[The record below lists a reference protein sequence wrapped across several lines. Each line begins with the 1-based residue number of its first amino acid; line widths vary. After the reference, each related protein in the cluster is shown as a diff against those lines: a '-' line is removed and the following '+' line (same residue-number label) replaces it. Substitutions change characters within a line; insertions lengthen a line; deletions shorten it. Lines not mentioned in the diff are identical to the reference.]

1 MRPALTVLLL
11 HEDEERRSSHL
22 CLINRLGH
30 FGVGVPGAEEART
43 RPGKEAPAILL
54 FSARCWKDGGPQ
66 LVARLV
72 DRGQQPRVLVVGT
85 KRALR
90 KSAEMAEEG
99 VQGMLLEPLSEVELS
114 LAIDEVMGQEPA
126 QVTVED
132 DTVRRRARGR
142 KVTPVQVT
150 PDKDD
155 SRGATTVAD
164 AASSQIKHQARRD
177 DSPIREQVV
186 DLAQKLRRGGA
197 RVSNISPVAMEL
209 QGLCADGPPNLQA
222 LIEKVEQDPNL
233 AAATLRSANSVAYRG
248 MPQVL
253 DLRAA
258 GRRLGSR
265 RLGELAQMESV
276 KSAYTVK
283 GKGWSKLMTSM
294 WRNTVLTAHASRQL
308 AEWLEDPNASEV
320 YSMALLHNIGEVL
333 IVDLHRR
340 MENEPP
346 TDGFADGS
354 LAHDM
359 EAHHGALGA
368 LLLKSWKFPPSLVSI
383 AYYHHDP
390 SQLPHGTP
398 LARHAWMIAGCYKA
412 IVGGGATYR
421 TEHSD
426 APDLQLAAM
435 ALGAKVEDFRKAA
448 SAAAAWWKSLED

>member
-1 MRPALTVLLL
+1 MRRPLTVLILQ
-11 HEDEERRSSHL
+11 EDEERLNSHL
-22 CLINRLGH
+22 AATNRLGH

-90 KSAEMAEEG
+90 KSDDMREEG
-99 VQGMLLEPLSEVELS
+99 VQGMLLEPLSEVELG
-114 LAIDEVMGQEPA
+114 LAIDEVMTQSPA
-126 QVTVED
+126 EVTVED

-142 KVTPVQVT
+142 KITPVQVSEGPNGT
-150 PDKDD
+150 GQAA
-155 SRGATTVAD
+155 SVED
-164 AASSQIKHQARRD
+164 AASSDIKHQARRD

-186 DLAQKLRRGGA
+186 ELAQKLRRGGA

-209 QGLCADGPPNLQA
+209 QALCADGAPNLKA
-222 LIEKVEQDPNL
+222 LIEKMEQDPNL

-276 KSAYTVK
+276 KSAYKAK

-294 WRNTVLTAHASRQL
+294 WRNTVLTAHASRQF
-308 AEWLEDPNASEV
+308 AEWQEDPNSGEV

-346 TDGFADGS
+346 QDGFADGT

-359 EAHHGALGA
+359 EAHHGAMGA

-390 SQLPHGTP
+390 AQLPHGTP
-398 LARHAWMIAGCYKA
+398 LARHAWMIAGCYNA
-412 IVGGGATYR
+412 IVSGGATYR
-421 TEHSD
+421 KEHKTQ
-426 APDLQLAAM
+426 PELQTAAM
-435 ALGAKVEDFRKAA
+435 ALGAKVDDFRKAA
-448 SAAAAWWKSLED
+448 AASAVWWKSLED